1 MGLVVTGLLQL
12 RGTVLNVSAVETQ
25 QDIGVYW
32 DQRCTQTVT
41 SINWGTLTP
50 GQTKTV
56 TFYVRNEG
64 NSTIRLVLSTANYN
78 PSSASSYIILNT
90 STNNTEAD
98 VNQTIKVTPT
108 LKISSNIMSITAF
121 SFDLAINGETPIPG
135 DLNFDGRIDIG
146 DAILFAQTYGTSYN
160 DPGYNVDADFNK
172 DSSIDLFDAM
182 ILSKKMP

>member
-1 MGLVVTGLLQL
+1 MGLVLTGLLQL

-32 DQRCTQTVT
+32 DQKCTQIVT
-41 SINWGTLTP
+41 SISWGTLTP

-78 PSSASSYIILNT
+78 PSSASNYISLNT
-90 STNNTEAD
+90 SANNSKAD

-108 LKISSNIMSITAF
+108 LNISSKTKGITGF
-121 SFDLAINGETPIPG
+121 SFDLAINGETLIPG

-146 DAILFAQTYGTSYN
+146 DAILFAQTYGTTYN
-160 DPGYNVDADFNK
+160 DPRYDANADFNK
-172 DSSIDLFDAM
+172 DGSIDLFDAM
-182 ILSKKMP
+182 ILSRKML

>member
-1 MGLVVTGLLQL
+1 MGLVLTGLIQL

-32 DQRCTQTVT
+32 DQKCTRIVS

-64 NSTIRLVLSTANYN
+64 NSTVRLVLSTANYN
-78 PSSASSYIILNT
+78 PSSASSYIILST
-90 STNNTEAD
+90 SANNSKLDA
-98 VNQTIKVTPT
+98 NQTILATT
-108 LKISSNIMSITAF
+108 NLKISSKIKGITGF
-121 SFDLAINGETPIPG
+121 SFDLTINGAIPIPG

-146 DAILFAQTYGTSYN
+146 DAILFAQTYGASYK
-160 DPGYNVDADFNK
+160 DPRFDANADFNK
-172 DSSIDLFDAM
+172 DGSIDILDAM
-182 ILSKKMP
+182 ILSRKMP